1 MRLAFLAA
9 GPALLIG
16 SVLIGAPLHAQPII
30 VPLSPQPQRQP
41 PPPPPPS
48 PVPIA
53 PAQGAAGGR
62 PTVVFNGGTGQRLGS
77 ADGAATGAGMPARQ
91 PPEIAASPP
100 HRAR

>member
-9 GPALLIG
+9 GLTL
-16 SVLIGAPLHAQPII
+16 LIGAPLHAQPII

-62 PTVVFNGGTGQRLGS
+62 PAVVFNGGTAQRPGF
-77 ADGAATGAGMPARQ
+77 ADGAPAGAVAPARQ
-91 PPEIAASPP
+91 PPVIAAPP
-100 HRAR
+100 SN